1 MLKEKIED
9 FLNSLGYTLKS
20 EWSDKGEG
28 YKYQKKEANGQKLE
42 ISVFMGKAG
51 RQTISKRDADS
62 NMYNNYVAFTPLELK
77 FFDSLDFEASYWHN
91 YHTDQT
97 AQDWFNAGE
106 VELKF

>member
-1 MLKEKIED
+1 MQQVRD
-9 FLNSLGYTLKS
+9 FLISLGYGFLDNWS
-20 EWSDKGEG
+20 ENGEG
-28 YKYQKKEANGQKLE
+28 YKFLKKEPDGKKIQ
-42 ISVFMGKAG
+42 ISVFIGKKG
-51 RQTISKRDADS
+51 RKTVSKRDIADHS
-62 NMYNNYVAFTPLELK
+62 YNNYIHLTPLELK